1 MGNNPVPAKMAA
13 SGSSGPQHP
22 FAALPSENYGILAP
36 PVEIRYTPE
45 LDAIHLASEGF
56 ILLEQA
62 ATIICAVCPALRDMF
77 LEVPFATS
85 KSDAPAPWLAST
97 YGKPESLIPHTG
109 YWWTTTTRL
118 VLYHTVFNILIAIF
132 RDSGDNR
139 HLLCQSLFSA
149 FKAASSTAVGYML
162 YPPWEVSTCCIC
174 CGTVMC
180 HKVLAGI
187 LCSSQ
192 AGLRKWWFKCTWFQV
207 RFKWPHLAQLTHFF
221 REFNSMLMLYLGV
234 IDEIPKFREAHNQL
248 KVKTGSWFPY
258 SKAICHSDT
267 SCCTNSIRK
276 LAPAALHCSWETI
289 PTMRNYR
296 AGKPTTGGMPDS
308 KLSEGV

>member
-1 MGNNPVPAKMAA
+1 MSIFKECSEIEWSNKYMEKEQRERERVITGECQILEAKRKIIAPIYWTFMAQTLFYLILTKYLWGRYYYLHFLHEENKLANLKITEPEVNLPGFFLIQKNLKKWTMGNNPVPAKMAA

-45 LDAIHLASEGF
+45 LDAVHLASEGF

-139 HLLCQSLFSA
+139 HCSAKAYSVLSKQPVALLWC
-149 FKAASSTAVGYML
+149 
-162 YPPWEVSTCCIC
+162 TCCI
-174 CGTVMC
+174 
-180 HKVLAGI
+180 HLEK
-187 LCSSQ
+187 SQ
-192 AGLRKWWFKCTWFQV
+192 HATSV
-207 RFKWPHLAQLTHFF
+207 VAQ
-221 REFNSMLMLYLGV
+221 
-234 IDEIPKFREAHNQL
+234 
-248 KVKTGSWFPY
+248 
-258 SKAICHSDT
+258 
-267 SCCTNSIRK
+267 SCVTRC
-276 LAPAALHCSWETI
+276 
-289 PTMRNYR
+289 
-296 AGKPTTGGMPDS
+296 
-308 KLSEGV
+308 